1 MKPIIDMHTHTRIS
15 LCCTEQEATLQNY
28 LDKAADVG
36 IQVLGISDHCW
47 DKAVSGWSIGYQKQD
62 VEWVSRIREEFPV
75 DTHGIKLYIGL
86 ESEYCGMS
94 DTLGITAE
102 SAKSFD
108 YVLIPH
114 SHTHMKDFVMPYDP
128 PYQRISKEIEER
140 MRAAFPEVS
149 DRQIEKWMSMNRIP
163 DIEDM
168 LGGKP
173 APDYRFLADFLCES
187 FMGLLQNEEFLK
199 VKDVVPTFI
208 AHPFIPVGYSMEEC
222 QKTVALI
229 SDDKFREMFTRMAQL
244 GIGYDLAVYAFRRNA
259 PEECQMFRLLRIAK
273 ECGVKFTF
281 GTDAHC
287 MANLE
292 ASILS
297 ADVYEMGGLIPED
310 LHPMIR
316 HYIK

>member
-1 MKPIIDMHTHTRIS
+1 MNPIVDMHTHTRIS
-15 LCCTEQEATLQNY
+15 LCCTDENATLQNY
-28 LDKAADVG
+28 LDKAAEVG
-36 IQVLGISDHCW
+36 IRVLGISDHCW

-62 VEWVSRIREEFPV
+62 VEWVKQIEAELPV

-102 SAKSFD
+102 SAKDFD

-128 PYQRISKEIEER
+128 PYQKISKQIEER

-173 APDYRFLADFLCES
+173 APDYQFLADFLCDS
-187 FMGLLQNEEFLK
+187 FEGLLRNEEFLR
-199 VKDVVPTFI
+199 VKDTVPTII
-208 AHPFIPVGYSMEEC
+208 AHPFIAVGYSMQEWN
-222 QKTVALI
+222 QTLALI
-229 SDDKFREMFTRMAQL
+229 SDERFIRMFTRMAEL
-244 GIGYDLAVYAFRRNA
+244 GVGYDLAVYACNRQD
-259 PEECQMFRLLRIAK
+259 PEHCQISRIVKLAK
-273 ECGVKFTF
+273 ECGVKFVF
-281 GTDAHC
+281 GTDAH
-287 MANLE
+287 AISNLE
-292 ASILS
+292 TAALCTEV
-297 ADVYEMGGLIPED
+297 AALAGLTEED
-310 LHPMIR
+310 MHPLLR
-316 HYIK
+316 PYIK